1 MTSEENALHPY
12 NTIRQILQ
20 KRQRVRK
27 MEQQAR
33 SQGVW
38 GGHSTNP
45 ESQSMRFKLL
55 IKLKLMFKDKEDVY
69 KKISYVGCF
78 NNK

>member
-1 MTSEENALHPY
+1 MTSEENALHLY

-38 GGHSTNP
+38 GGIPQIQNHS
-45 ESQSMRFKLL
+45 Q
-55 IKLKLMFKDKEDVY
+55 
-69 KKISYVGCF
+69 
-78 NNK
+78 